1 MAIFLTFLLSPPVM
15 ALQRR
20 GLGRT
25 PAVIV
30 VVLVTALILG
40 GVGWLVTSQVRNLV
54 GSLPQY
60 SDVIR
65 RKANQVRNW
74 VSSGVI
80 GEVQHLTQKVAEEVK
95 QDAKDYDRAKDRA
108 LANAEEN
115 PSAKPTAASS
125 DPYRPEPARTVII
138 EPATSRIWSIPEAIR
153 PLAEGLGQTG
163 LVAVLA
169 IFMLIKREDL
179 RNRLI

>member
-25 PAVIV
+25 SAVIV
-30 VVLVTALILG
+30 VVLATALLLG

-65 RKANQVRNW
+65 RKANQVREW

-80 GEVQHLTQKVAEEVK
+80 GDFQHLTQKVAAEVK
-95 QDAKDYDRAKDRA
+95 QDAQDKDQAK
-108 LANAEEN
+108 ANQQQSE
-115 PSAKPTAASS
+115 KPTPASS
-125 DPYRPEPARTVII
+125 EPYRPEPVRGVVL
-138 EPATSRIWSIPEAIR
+138 EPATSSLWSLPETIR

-169 IFMLIKREDL
+169 
-179 RNRLI
+179 